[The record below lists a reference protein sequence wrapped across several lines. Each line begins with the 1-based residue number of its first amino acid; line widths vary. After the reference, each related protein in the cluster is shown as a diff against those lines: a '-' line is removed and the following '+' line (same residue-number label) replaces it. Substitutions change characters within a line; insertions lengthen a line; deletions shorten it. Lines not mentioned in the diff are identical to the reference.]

1 MTSLSKKYLNIF
13 IIVGIAGIMAAC
25 SGTRN
30 LQKPQVEMPS
40 VFMSGSTDSLS
51 IADMEWWRF
60 YTDSTLCYIIGETLE
75 HNRDILIAASRV
87 EELSALYGVDKLNYL
102 PTVTGL
108 VGETRETNDYYG
120 EKFIPDP
127 EISVK
132 FTLNWELDLWG
143 GLSQAQK
150 RSKSLYMASVNDMRA
165 MQMTLA
171 AEAAK
176 AYYNLIALENE
187 YNIVQRTLGTRKEAL
202 EKAKLRFDGGLT
214 SEIVYQ
220 QAMVEY
226 ATTAALVPGIERNI
240 VLARNAISLLMGR
253 FPSDMFDRMHGSLDE
268 NVPMELP
275 IGLPSQLLERRP
287 DLQASEQRLKAAMA
301 ACGVAYSNQFPKLR
315 IGITGGWENDEV
327 PHLFQSPFSYLL
339 GSITGTIFDFGR
351 NRRKYK
357 ASIAAYDQAR
367 LSYEKAVMA
376 AFTEV
381 NNAAISYRATRESAT
396 SKRALRDAALKY
408 VTLADKRYIA
418 GDIAYIDVLDAQRR
432 YFEAEVSFSNALRDE
447 YLAIVNL
454 YKALGGGWQAN

>member
-1 MTSLSKKYLNIF
+1 MKITTKIFLTAFAISL
-13 IIVGIAGIMAAC
+13 AAC
-25 SGTRN
+25 SGTKN
-30 LQKPQVEMPS
+30 LPKPSIDLPKQIIP
-40 VFMSGSTDSLS
+40 GATDSLS
-51 IADMEWWRF
+51 IADMAWWRF

-75 HNRDILIAASRV
+75 HNRDILIAAARV
-87 EELSALYGVDKLNYL
+87 EELSELYGVDKLNYL
-102 PTVTGL
+102 PSISGL
-108 VGETRETNDYYG
+108 IGETRETNDYYG
-120 EKFIPDP
+120 EKFVPDP

-132 FTLNWELDLWG
+132 FTLNWEIDLWG

-150 RSKSLYMASVNDMRA
+150 RSKAQYIASVNDMRA

-171 AEAAK
+171 AQAAT
-176 AYYNLIALENE
+176 AYFNLIALENE

-202 EKAKLRFDGGLT
+202 EKAKLRFEGGLT

-220 QAMVEY
+220 QAIVEY
-226 ATTAALVPGIERNI
+226 TTAAALVPGIERNI
-240 VLARNAISLLMGR
+240 TLARNAISLLMGR
-253 FPSDMFDRMHGSLDE
+253 FPDEMLDRMHGSLDE
-268 NVPMELP
+268 NVPVDLP
-275 IGLPSQLLERRP
+275 LGLPSQLLERRP

-301 ACGVAYSNQFPKLR
+301 ACGIAYSNQFPQIR

-339 GSITGTIFDFGR
+339 GNLVGTIFDFGR
-351 NRRKYK
+351 KHRRYK

-367 LSYEKAVMA
+367 LAYEKAVMA

-381 NNAAISYRATRESAT
+381 SNAAYTYRATRESAL

-408 VTLADKRYIA
+408 VTLADKQYIA
-418 GDIAYIDVLDAQRR
+418 GAIGYIDVLDAHRR
-432 YFEAEVSFSNALRDE
+432 YFEAEISFSNALRDE